1 MLPLSIEGLPL
12 HTRTLSVVI
21 SRSGA
26 GSWLA
31 RGDVIDLRKNGLVP
45 STYDLQPSGIIH
57 SMSIEL
63 DLDPETLTIDG
74 IRLQQ
79 PFVAIEA
86 APETGGECCRDPAPR
101 LLALQGETLDDGF
114 GRRLGAVFGGPRG
127 CSHLQTL
134 FQLMASTIPRAAALE
149 RARAAQEGTTPRIH
163 ERFFRRSLFLD
174 GHDRD
179 DGTLDVAIQLT
190 DTHSRPVGPR
200 DGAIARLALSHEIKL
215 HARVDRKRFRIQ
227 TISARERSRTPET
240 LGTAPW
246 TNHDERIACLVGV
259 PLIPGLAARI
269 FALTGPDPL
278 ARPLRDVLLQ
288 LAPGFIQVMAALMD
302 AYYEERARKPSN
314 EVVEPP
320 AVANLG
326 GNQNSCYM
334 WRTDGF
340 ILRSRAVRDA
350 APDRPDVPGSPELP
364 E

>member
-1 MLPLSIEGLPL
+1 MLPLSVEGLPL

-21 SRSGA
+21 SRSGS
-26 GSWLA
+26 GSWLV
-31 RGDVIDLRKNGLVP
+31 RGDVIDLRKNGFVP

-63 DLDPETLTIDG
+63 DFDPETLTIEA
-74 IRLQQ
+74 IRVEQ

-101 LLALQGETLDDGF
+101 LLDLQGEKIDDGF
-114 GRRLGAVFGGPRG
+114 GRRLAAVFGGPRG
-127 CSHLQTL
+127 CSHLLTL
-134 FQLMASTIPRAAALE
+134 FQLMVSTIPHAVALE
-149 RARAAQEGTTPRIH
+149 GARATQEGTTPRID

-179 DGTLDVAIQLT
+179 DATLDVAIQLT
-190 DTHSRPVGPR
+190 DTHARPVGPR
-200 DGAIARLALSHEIKL
+200 DGALTRLALSHEIKL

-227 TISARERSRTPET
+227 TLSARERSRTPET
-240 LGTAPW
+240 IGFAPW
-246 TNHDERIACLVGV
+246 TSHDERLASLVGV

-269 FALTGPDPL
+269 FALTDADPR

-288 LAPGFIQVMAALMD
+288 LAPGFIQIMAAVMD
-302 AYYEERARKPSN
+302 AYYEERARKPPN
-314 EVVEPP
+314 EAAEPP

-340 ILRSRAVRDA
+340 ILRSWAERDE
-350 APDRPDVPGSPELP
+350 APDGRESPG
-364 E
+364 